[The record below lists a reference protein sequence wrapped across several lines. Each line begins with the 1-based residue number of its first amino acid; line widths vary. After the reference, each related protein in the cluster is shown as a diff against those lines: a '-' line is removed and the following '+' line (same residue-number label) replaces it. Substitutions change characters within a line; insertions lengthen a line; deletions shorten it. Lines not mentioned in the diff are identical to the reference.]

1 MYLLLYLGNYSG
13 YLCTG
18 HCEIS
23 RSTVDS
29 SNISRHITSLLTPL
43 SWQPWLTILKL
54 LRFLL
59 TDPRATCSLLIS
71 DTACNIIMITWSVLC
86 ISLFLHSTDI
96 YYHVKFSPCTWLVHG
111 MDGHYKNVLNE
122 DKHSEK
128 SDLLEVSVFGEWG
141 RDDDE
146 EGDEET
152 HREQE
157 DVVAAPIHRLP
168 ARDAAATSH
177 LQYLHNIYT
186 ISKQYLDIIYTV
198 STDYLN
204 RHLAPDAA
212 ASLQTMCWH
221 YSLPHQYL
229 WTEHKKYHKLFLYSI
244 FST

>member
-128 SDLLEVSVFGEWG
+128 IWPAWGICIWRVRTRWWWG
-141 RDDDE
+141 R
-146 EGDEET
+146 GRGSPSWAGRCCSRA
-152 HREQE
+152 HPQ
-157 DVVAAPIHRLP
+157 
-168 ARDAAATSH
+168 TSSQGRSCNITPTIST
-177 LQYLHNIYT
+177 QYLHNI
-186 ISKQYLDIIYTV
+186 
-198 STDYLN
+198 
-204 RHLAPDAA
+204 
-212 ASLQTMCWH
+212 
-221 YSLPHQYL
+221 
-229 WTEHKKYHKLFLYSI
+229 
-244 FST
+244 

>member
-128 SDLLEVSVFGEWG
+128 IWPAWGICIWRVRTRWWWG
-141 RDDDE
+141 R
-146 EGDEET
+146 GRGSPSWAGRCCSRAHPQT
-152 HREQE
+152 SS
-157 DVVAAPIHRLP
+157 P
-168 ARDAAATSH
+168 ARSCNITSITSI
-177 LQYLHNIYT
+177 QYLH
-186 ISKQYLDIIYTV
+186 IIYTL
-198 STDYLN
+198 YLH
-204 RHLAPDAA
+204 RHLAPDAV
-212 ASLQTMCWH
+212 ASPQTMCCH